1 MKGNVREQHLCLCSC
16 YEVQRTWSQTLH
28 KNSNNA
34 RFEVIAVL
42 MNHVFWYQ
50 MLSGTLL
57 VPDILDEC
65 TAFVFRVE
73 KF

>member
-1 MKGNVREQHLCLCSC
+1 MKRNVSEQLVCLCSC
-16 YEVQRTWSQTLH
+16 YEVQLTWSQTLH

-42 MNHVFWYQ
+42 MNRVFRYQ

-57 VPDILDEC
+57 VPDISDKC

-73 KF
+73 EF